1 MGIGDI
7 LWMFFMLSA
16 LQPVVRQK
24 MLEASRLRVLNRF
37 ESARKSRVISLVHR
51 QETMSLLGFPLM
63 RYIDVNDS
71 EDVLR
76 AIKLTDADCPIDL
89 IIHTPGGLV
98 LAAGQIER
106 ARNSRVILLV
116 HRQETMSLLGFPLMR
131 YIDIHDW
138 EEVVRAIDMT
148 DPRVPLDLVLHTPGG
163 LVLAALQIARAIH
176 EHPGKV
182 TVFVPHYAMSGG
194 TLIALAADEIVMDPN
209 AVLGPVDPQLDQS
222 PAASILTV
230 LDRKKPEDIEDKTFI
245 LADVSRKAIMQ
256 VRRTVQD
263 LLCERMS
270 VEEAGTLADKLATG
284 TWTHDYPITAEEA
297 KSLGLP
303 VSTEVPEEVY
313 QFMSLFPQPTR
324 TRPSVEY
331 VPLPYRTDRGGG
343 GSRN

>member
-1 MGIGDI
+1 MGVGDI

-51 QETMSLLGFPLM
+51 QETMSLIGFPLM

-71 EDVLR
+71 EDLLR
-76 AIKLTDADCPIDL
+76 AIKLTDPDCPIDL

-98 LAAGQIER
+98 LAAGQIAHALRRRR
-106 ARNSRVILLV
+106 A
-116 HRQETMSLLGFPLMR
+116 
-131 YIDIHDW
+131 
-138 EEVVRAIDMT
+138 
-148 DPRVPLDLVLHTPGG
+148 
-163 LVLAALQIARAIH
+163 
-176 EHPGKV
+176 KV

-194 TLIALAADEIVMDPN
+194 TLVALAADEIVMDPN
-209 AVLGPVDPQLDQS
+209 AVLGPVDPQLNQS

-230 LDRKKPEDIEDKTFI
+230 LDRKKPEDIEDQTFI

-263 LLCERMS
+263 LLAERMS

>member
-1 MGIGDI
+1 MGVGDI

-98 LAAGQIER
+98 LAAGQIAHALRRHR
-106 ARNSRVILLV
+106 A
-116 HRQETMSLLGFPLMR
+116 
-131 YIDIHDW
+131 
-138 EEVVRAIDMT
+138 
-148 DPRVPLDLVLHTPGG
+148 
-163 LVLAALQIARAIH
+163 
-176 EHPGKV
+176 KV

-263 LLCERMS
+263 LLSERMS